1 MSAKAHTGQPL
12 GEKPPALVAVY
23 GADGS
28 AVKVHPCDAKELLGQ
43 ADGFY
48 SSHPQAAAVA
58 DAPVIAGPASADD
71 NKKARGG
78 K

>member
-23 GADGS
+23 GKDGS
-28 AVKVHPCDAKELLGQ
+28 SVKVHPCDAKELLGQ

-48 SSHPQAAAVA
+48 SSHP
-58 DAPVIAGPASADD
+58 PVTAEVGPQLADD
-71 NKKARGG
+71 PKKVRGA

>member
-48 SSHPQAAAVA
+48 SSHPPVTAEVA
-58 DAPVIAGPASADD
+58 LPPADD
-71 NKKARGG
+71 PKKARGG